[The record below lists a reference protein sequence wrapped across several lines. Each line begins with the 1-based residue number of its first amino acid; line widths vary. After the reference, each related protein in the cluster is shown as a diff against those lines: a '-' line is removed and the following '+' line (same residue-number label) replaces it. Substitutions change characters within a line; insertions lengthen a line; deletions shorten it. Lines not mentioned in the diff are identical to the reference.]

1 MYAGA
6 YQQNQGF
13 NQQQTQGMNQQ
24 NPPAPGAPTHIN
36 VESFSDDQ
44 IREHLKSRNLQT
56 DGGRPII
63 VQRLKDEVNKA
74 WSQYYAKSGQQG
86 YGGPPGGFQGQQF
99 YGGPGPYQGP
109 HGRKVG
115 NKFPNP
121 NQGGGP
127 KKKRRRNKPKLTEEE
142 RLKRQTEIEN
152 RRDEKKRRR
161 EEHKRRE
168 AEAKEKKRLKK
179 LAAAEKQKQME
190 IEQRKLKEK
199 RQRSEVFVYFDMKT
213 FGEQLVRRL
222 DPSGEK
228 ILSCQYDLSQKGFR
242 VRFSEPNFAENCSQD
257 STTHNP
263 RTVKVPNEL
272 VILPSPIESHCGFF
286 LDPCNPGHPNKDKAF
301 EWVHSQGVD
310 SKTSDT
316 RALALWKQTSLAQF
330 AKYGKIANVYRE
342 RGFIVV
348 QFTVAESATAM
359 LETLWTDPTDCTGEI
374 NGVPM
379 VYMKPGT
386 PKKRDRQECDKMYPK
401 PAKKRRSQKKAQAQ
415 VVKAPVEAPTP
426 VPSNTAETTV
436 TAVGPQ
442 G

>member
-1 MYAGA
+1 MPKVVNKDTEDRQADSKETNFMEDQGHIKAHTGERLGINFRTRTKAGA
-6 YQQNQGF
+6 
-13 NQQQTQGMNQQ
+13 
-24 NPPAPGAPTHIN
+24 
-36 VESFSDDQ
+36 
-44 IREHLKSRNLQT
+44 
-56 DGGRPII
+56 
-63 VQRLKDEVNKA
+63 QR
-74 WSQYYAKSGQQG
+74 
-86 YGGPPGGFQGQQF
+86 
-99 YGGPGPYQGP
+99 
-109 HGRKVG
+109 
-115 NKFPNP
+115 
-121 NQGGGP
+121 
-127 KKKRRRNKPKLTEEE
+127 KKRRRNKPKLTEEE
-142 RLKRQTEIEN
+142 RVKRQQEIEQ
-152 RRDEKKRRR
+152 RREEKKRRR

-168 AEAKEKKRLKK
+168 SEAKEKKRLKK

-242 VRFSEPNFAENCSQD
+242 VRFSEPNHAENCSQD

-272 VILPSPIESHCGFF
+272 VILPSPIESHCVFF

-348 QFTVAESATAM
+348 QFTAAESASAM
-359 LETLWTDPTDCTGEI
+359 LEALWTEPTECSGEI

-401 PAKKRRSQKKAQAQ
+401 PAKKRRQAQ
-415 VVKAPVEAPTP
+415 KQAKTQVVQ
-426 VPSNTAETTV
+426 VPAQVPATQTTV
-436 TAVGPQ
+436 TAGASD
-442 G
+442 